1 MKTLILLVIILLST
15 VTSLWA
21 QVPKKIVVEHFTNS
35 VCSVCATRN
44 PGFYSNLANQN
55 EVIHL
60 AIHPS
65 SPYSSCILNQH
76 NTAEND
82 ARTNFYG
89 IYGATPRLVIQGE
102 VISPNANYSAAAL
115 FNPYIGQTSP
125 VELIVYQQ
133 KFNDDSI
140 RVQVVVKTVS
150 SHSLGATSLFVALA
164 EDTLIYNAPN
174 GESQHYDVFRK
185 ALTSTQGTNV
195 TIPATLGDSVVLN
208 FTTPINN
215 VWDVNHLFA
224 LAILQETSN
233 KEVVQCGAAK
243 ASDQSII
250 STIIEN
256 GPQDLLFKVFVAN
269 GEQNKIY
276 IINSNTTNQLEFLL
290 FDVFGRVIRSTELNQ
305 HETILDVNSFPT
317 GIYFYSIQKDSKIEQ
332 TGKLVIE

>member
-1 MKTLILLVIILLST
+1 MKTLILTVIIFLSA

-44 PGFYSNLANQN
+44 PGFYTNLANQN
-55 EVIHL
+55 EVFHI
-60 AIHPS
+60 AVHPS
-65 SPYSSCILNQH
+65 SPYSSCQLNQH
-76 NTAEND
+76 NPTEND
-82 ARTNFYG
+82 ARTNYYG

-115 FNPYIGQTSP
+115 FNPYTGQTSP
-125 VELIVYQQ
+125 VELNLYQQ

-140 RVQVVVKTVS
+140 RVQVVVKTIS

-164 EDTLIYNAPN
+164 EDTLLYAAPN

-195 TIPATLGDSVVLN
+195 TIPSTLGDSVVLT
-208 FTTPINN
+208 FTTPINSI
-215 VWDVNHLFA
+215 WDENHLFA

-233 KEVVQCGAAK
+233 KEVVQCGATK

-250 STIIEN
+250 STVHEN
-256 GPQDLLFKVFVAN
+256 KAHDLFYKVFAAN

-276 IINSNTTNQLEFLL
+276 IINSNSTNHHEFLL

-305 HETILDVNSFPT
+305 HETILDVNSLPT
-317 GIYFYSIQKDSKIEQ
+317 GVYFYSIQKDSKIEQ